1 MNMDTKQLSSNRIA
15 SIDVFRGLTILLM
28 IFVNDVAGVSN
39 IPLWLKHA
47 PQGSPG
53 MTFVDLV
60 FPAFLFIVGLSIPF
74 ALAQRKKK
82 YPEKSVWIH
91 ILIRTAGL
99 IILGLLM
106 LNGPRVSSMD
116 SSWWNVL
123 MYLGAILFW
132 TAWPE
137 GEKKKT
143 IHHFLKWLGFAILI
157 VLLFVYRRQ
166 GINEE
171 TWLITGWW
179 GILGEIGFAY
189 LCTSMLYL
197 LLKNKPALLY
207 TVPILA
213 VLLYI
218 GDRSGQLD
226 FLGQIKSILYLG
238 SHFGTHVLITFSG
251 LIVGKWLFE
260 LRKTDNKTLML
271 SMGIFAILLAVSGYL
286 IYGLYGIDK
295 IAATPSW
302 ALYSSAICVLLFM
315 LIYWLM
321 DMKGFKGIYGFFRP
335 VASNPLLAY
344 LLHVMFIYIFKLIGI
359 SSFYGKE
366 LGDGSIGIVRALVFT
381 AFIYFITR
389 LLTKHGVRL
398 KL

>member
-1 MNMDTKQLSSNRIA
+1 MNTKQLSSNRIA

-82 YPEKSVWIH
+82 YPDSSVLLH
-91 ILIRTAGL
+91 ILTRTFGL
-99 IILGLLM
+99 IALGLLM
-106 LNGPRVSSMD
+106 LNGPRVSSMN

-132 TAWPE
+132 TDWPK
-137 GEKKKT
+137 GEHKKI
-143 IHHFLKWLGFAILI
+143 IHPILKWLGFAIL
-157 VLLFVYRRQ
+157 VALLIIYRRNSLQ
-166 GINEE
+166 GE
-171 TWLITGWW
+171 TWLITSWW

-189 LCTSMLYL
+189 AISSILYL

-207 TVPILA
+207 TVPVLA

-218 GDRSGQLD
+218 ADKSGQLD
-226 FLGQIKSILYLG
+226 FLGQVKTIFYPG

-251 LIVGKWLFE
+251 LIAGKWLFE
-260 LRKTDNKTLML
+260 FRKTDNKTFML
-271 SMGIFAILLAVSGYL
+271 NMGVFAILLVLGGYSL
-286 IYGLYGIDK
+286 YGLYGIDK

-302 ALYSSAICVLLFM
+302 ALYSSAICILLFM

-321 DMKGFKGIYGFFRP
+321 DIKGFRGIYGFFKP

-359 SSFYGKE
+359 SSFYGNE
-366 LGDGSIGIVRALVFT
+366 LANGLIGIARSITFT
-381 AFIYFITR
+381 AFIYMITQ
-389 LLTKHGVRL
+389 LLTHAGVRL